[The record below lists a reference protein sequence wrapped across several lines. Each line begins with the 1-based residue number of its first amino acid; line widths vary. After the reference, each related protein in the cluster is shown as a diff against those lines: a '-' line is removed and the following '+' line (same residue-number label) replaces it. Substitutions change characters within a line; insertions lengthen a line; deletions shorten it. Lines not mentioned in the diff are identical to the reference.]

1 MKENFSYFT
10 FSIFIGC
17 KFENF
22 VKMLEESYQTAVKH
36 GKVQISSAELNIENY
51 FNPKYGENME
61 DFVLWENCLYEDMIF
76 FASKQVD
83 GLYSL
88 CHVLREKFQCA
99 MLQCSLSNHTSEYNP
114 MYRFHFTNMNGEER
128 IVMAYKEDKWVFFQ
142 SGIPLGIENIELY
155 KNRMIRNRI
164 NNSII
169 KEYLLKL
176 NINILDID
184 KNVNRCISLK
194 RIQWGDK
201 PSFFQDDT
209 E

>member
-1 MKENFSYFT
+1 MKENFGYFT
-10 FSIFIGC
+10 FSVFIGC
-17 KFENF
+17 EFENF
-22 VKMLEESYQTAVKH
+22 VKILEESYQTAIKH
-36 GKVQISSAELNIENY
+36 GKVKFGSVELNIENY
-51 FNPKYGENME
+51 FNPKYGKNME
-61 DFVLWENCLYEDMIF
+61 DFVFWENGLYKDMIF
-76 FASKQVD
+76 FVSKQVD

-99 MLQCSLSNHTSEYNP
+99 MLQCCLSNQASEYNP
-114 MYRFHFTNMNGEER
+114 MYRFHFTNMSGEER

-155 KNRMIRNRI
+155 KNRMIKNRI

-184 KNVNRCISLK
+184 KNANRCIALK
-194 RIQWGDK
+194 RIQWGDT
-201 PSFFQDDT
+201 PSFFQHYT